1 MIVYILLDKD
11 RKYRGVFEHLQDA
24 KAWTGRNLIWKQT
37 DTCTWKA
44 DGFLIQEQT
53 VY

>member
-1 MIVYILLDKD
+1 MIIYILLDNS
-11 RKYRGVFEHLQDA
+11 RHYRGVFEHLKDA
-24 KAWTGRNLIWKQT
+24 QAWIDRNLVWKQT

-44 DGFLIQEQT
+44 DGFIIEEQV